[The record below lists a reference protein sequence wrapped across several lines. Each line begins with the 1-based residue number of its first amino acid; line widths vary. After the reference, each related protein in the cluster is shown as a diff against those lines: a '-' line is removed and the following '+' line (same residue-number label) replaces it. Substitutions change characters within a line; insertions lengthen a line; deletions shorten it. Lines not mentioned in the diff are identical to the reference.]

1 MNSDF
6 DRKKYY
12 EETVLKIM
20 NEMCVSKISEP
31 KDCDKFGEKFPNNT
45 FHKRTIFL
53 DLDDTLIYV
62 SILKIDNE
70 KMQGHQIE
78 LEAVN
83 G

>member
-20 NEMCVSKISEP
+20 NEMCVSKITEP
-31 KDCDKFGEKFPNNT
+31 IGCEQFGERFPNKT
-45 FHKRTIFL
+45 SIKRTIFL

-62 SILKIDNE
+62 SILKIDND
-70 KMQGHQIE
+70 K
-78 LEAVN
+78 L
-83 G
+83 